1 MPRIAGIDVPEKK
14 KIYFALQY
22 IHGIGQKFA
31 APSGFT
37 LEMDGNHHLHKP
49 VMIGEVRADGQF
61 NVVWKTPAPIRAQP
75 WSPFI
80 PGNEKKKDG
89 PEAM

>member
-1 MPRIAGIDVPEKK
+1 MRPAV
-14 KIYFALQY
+14 
-22 IHGIGQKFA
+22 IGQKVA

-49 VMIGEVRADGQF
+49 VMIGEVRANGQF
-61 NVVWKTPAPIRAQP
+61 NVVWQTKGPIRAQP

-80 PGNEKKKDG
+80 EGNKGKPDTVAAARLQEL
-89 PEAM
+89 ESSLRRTA